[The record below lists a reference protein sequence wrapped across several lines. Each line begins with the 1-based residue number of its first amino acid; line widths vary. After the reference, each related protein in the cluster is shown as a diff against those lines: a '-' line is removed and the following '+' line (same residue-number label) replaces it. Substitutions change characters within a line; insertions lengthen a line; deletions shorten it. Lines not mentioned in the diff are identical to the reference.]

1 VKHIKLA
8 QKAER
13 KTYMMTRIYAEFE
26 APELAELALKRV
38 RDSVPGIFSTNMMYN
53 KAADRALKLR
63 GGNIYTIIPTAVT
76 THNYLTAVMESPA
89 SEDVIEEPYRS
100 RKTKIYVICD
110 PDSIQNVKSILS
122 AMGGLEI
129 RQI

>member
-1 VKHIKLA
+1 
-8 QKAER
+8 
-13 KTYMMTRIYAEFE
+13 MMTRIYAEFE

-100 RKTKIYVICD
+100 RKTKIYVICN